1 MTAPAEVTPTPTGVL
16 ILPSIESTVVADL
29 ETLQTTLT
37 FPPGAVAEPVLVVV
51 VPAVTP
57 PATGGFQLLG
67 QVFTI
72 DATANDGSTVTHF
85 NQPFTL
91 VVTYTDAEV
100 LGIDEETL
108 TLHYWHEGEQRWVA
122 IPTTVDAA
130 NNRLTATLDHLTIFA
145 VLQGQVS
152 NPARIF
158 LPLVQR

>member
-1 MTAPAEVTPTPTGVL
+1 ML
-16 ILPSIESTVVADL
+16 ILPTVESTVVADL

-37 FPPGAVAEPVLVVV
+37 FPPGAVVQPVVV
-51 VPAVTP
+51 VVAPATTP

-72 DATANDGSTVTHF
+72 DATASDGSPVTHF
-85 NQPFTL
+85 HQPFTL

-100 LGIDEETL
+100 LGIAEETL

-130 NNRLTATLDHLTIFA
+130 NNRLTAILDHLTTFA

-152 NPARIF
+152 NPARLF

>member
-1 MTAPAEVTPTPTGVL
+1 M
-16 ILPSIESTVVADL
+16 ADL

-37 FPPGAVAEPVLVVV
+37 FPPGAVAEPVLVV
-51 VPAVTP
+51 
-57 PATGGFQLLG
+57 LLG

>member
-1 MTAPAEVTPTPTGVL
+1 MIGPTAV
-16 ILPSIESTVVADL
+16 STV
-29 ETLQTTLT
+29 TTNLGTIATELT
-37 FPPGAVAEPVLVVV
+37 FPPGAVEEAVVVVV

-72 DATANDGSTVTHF
+72 DATADDGSPVTHF

-100 LGIDEETL
+100 EGIDEQSL

-130 NNRLTATLDHLTIFA
+130 TNRLTAILDHLTTFA

-152 NPARIF
+152 NPARLF